1 MFIKNTIE
9 MINKE
14 YLSSSD
20 KGMIQSLISKLLY
33 LPPQCSYFRYD
44 GRFLGT
50 YFEVFED
57 PFFF

>member
-1 MFIKNTIE
+1 MFIQNPIGTIY
-9 MINKE
+9 KV
-14 YLSSSD
+14 YYCSSE

-50 YFEVFED
+50 YFEMFGN
-57 PFFF
+57 PLFL